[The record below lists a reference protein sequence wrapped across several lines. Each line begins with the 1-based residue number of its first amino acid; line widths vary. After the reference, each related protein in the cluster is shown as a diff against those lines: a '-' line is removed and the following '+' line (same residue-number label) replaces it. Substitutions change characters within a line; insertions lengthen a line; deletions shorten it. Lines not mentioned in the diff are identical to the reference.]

1 MFQHVTL
8 GTPRGCKIYENQ
20 INKLNQ
26 INNVDTTKTTTHL
39 SLCSGYSGIGL
50 GLKGIFPTLREI
62 AHVEIEAY
70 AIANLVAKMEESK
83 LPPAPIF
90 TNLKTFPFSEF
101 RGCVDILSG
110 GFPCQPF
117 STAGKRKAS
126 EDPRH
131 LFPYIKDGI
140 AACRPRL
147 VFLENVE
154 GIISAKM
161 PDGTSVLQ
169 YVLTELESVGYRAT
183 AGVFSAS
190 EVGASHQRKRV
201 FILAVENSSSGG
213 ERDEASGGD
222 REAALRSKDGQECTV
237 WIEPASPMADT
248 DSRSERDNRE
258 DIGQAFHEI
267 DELSNAC
274 CAVRGSCR
282 SGDRKP
288 ETMADTERERSQGDD
303 EARGACDGFGGGE
316 EVWGATARHCN
327 EALADTEREQ
337 DHRER
342 GSIEQGRH
350 EMGRN
355 TETTQCEDRGASA
368 ECADGLSEAMVN
380 TDNPRQRQ
388 GNQGVQDETP
398 KQPHRNYL
406 QPIAR
411 PGEEQFSYEEPR
423 TKPKLGRAANGSSNR
438 VDRLRACGNGVVPAT
453 AEKAFKTLIN
463 RLT

>member
-1 MFQHVTL
+1 MKHVDIT
-8 GTPRGCKIYENQ
+8 E
-20 INKLNQ
+20 
-26 INNVDTTKTTTHL
+26 TTTHL

-70 AIANLVAKMEESK
+70 AIANLVAKMEEFK

-90 TNLKTFPFSEF
+90 TNLKTFPFASF
-101 RGCVDILSG
+101 RGCVDIISG

-161 PDGTSVLQ
+161 PDGTSVLK
-169 YVLTELESVGYRAT
+169 YVLTELESVGYKAT
-183 AGVFSAS
+183 AGVFSAA

-201 FILAVENSSSGG
+201 FILGVANSCVNERWNIRGQKSESKLTGTSHNGG
-213 ERDEASGGD
+213 
-222 REAALRSKDGQECTV
+222 T
-237 WIEPASPMADT
+237 
-248 DSRSERDNRE
+248 
-258 DIGQAFHEI
+258 
-267 DELSNAC
+267 
-274 CAVRGSCR
+274 
-282 SGDRKP
+282 
-288 ETMADTERERSQGDD
+288 TMADSERERSQRDNEAGGAGDSFGS
-303 EARGACDGFGGGE
+303 GA
-316 EVWGATARHCN
+316 EVWGTTAGHCDETLVNPDSERQQRSIPTSCNDSKRWQIKAGSATEHGCLPRVDR
-327 EALADTEREQ
+327 EAVADT
-337 DHRER
+337 
-342 GSIEQGRH
+342 
-350 EMGRN
+350 
-355 TETTQCEDRGASA
+355 
-368 ECADGLSEAMVN
+368 
-380 TDNPRQRQ
+380 DNARQRQ
-388 GNQGVQDETP
+388 GNQGNKDETP
-398 KQPHRNYL
+398 EQPHSNHV

-423 TKPKLGRAANGSSNR
+423 TKPKLGRAANGASSR

>member
-1 MFQHVTL
+1 M
-8 GTPRGCKIYENQ
+8 
-20 INKLNQ
+20 
-26 INNVDTTKTTTHL
+26 DTTKTITHL

-50 GLKGIFPTLREI
+50 GLKRIFPTLREV

-83 LPPAPIF
+83 LPPAPIY
-90 TNLKTFPFSEF
+90 TDLKTFPFSEF

-131 LFPYIKDGI
+131 LFPYIKRGI
-140 AACRPRL
+140 EACRPGL

-169 YVLTELESVGYRAT
+169 YVLSELESVGYRAT

-201 FILAVENSSSGG
+201 FILGV
-213 ERDEASGGD
+213 
-222 REAALRSKDGQECTV
+222 
-237 WIEPASPMADT
+237 ADT

-327 EALADTEREQ
+327 EALADTDSTRPQGGECTRGTNAEGWQEQ
-337 DHRER
+337 AGHAA
-342 GSIEQGRH
+342 
-350 EMGRN
+350 
-355 TETTQCEDRGASA
+355 QCS
-368 ECADGLSEAMVN
+368 
-380 TDNPRQRQ
+380 TI
-388 GNQGVQDETP
+388 
-398 KQPHRNYL
+398 
-406 QPIAR
+406 PIAK
-411 PGEEQFSYEEPR
+411 PGEQQFPYEEPR
-423 TKPKLGRAANGSSNR
+423 TKPKLGRATNGTSSR

-453 AEKAFKTLIN
+453 AEKAFRTLAQ
-463 RLT
+463 RFK